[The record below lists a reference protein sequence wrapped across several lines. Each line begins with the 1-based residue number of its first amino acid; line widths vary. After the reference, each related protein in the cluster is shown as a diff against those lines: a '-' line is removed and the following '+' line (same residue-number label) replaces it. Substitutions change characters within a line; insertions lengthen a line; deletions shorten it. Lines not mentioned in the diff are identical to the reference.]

1 MIQNFFDDFK
11 DFIKLLIKYNVEYLI
26 VGGYAV
32 SIHSRP
38 KNTQDIDIWINPS
51 KRNAEKL
58 LKVIDEFGF
67 GSTGITLKDLTTEN
81 QVVQF
86 GIPPIRIDIM
96 TSIDGVDFNK
106 AYANK
111 VPFQFDDI
119 GKVFYISFKD
129 LLTNKKQSN
138 RLKDKIDLDWLN
150 EYGKDR

>member
-1 MIQNFFDDFK
+1 MIQNFYNDFK
-11 DFIKLLIKYNVEYLI
+11 EFIKLLIKFNVEYLI

-32 SIHSRP
+32 SIYSRP

-51 KRNAEKL
+51 RGNAEKL

-67 GSTGITLKDLTTEN
+67 GSTGITLNDLTTEN
-81 QVVQF
+81 QIVQF

-106 AYANK
+106 AYADK
-111 VPFQFDDI
+111 VLFQFDDI
-119 GKVFYISFKD
+119 GKVSYISFED
-129 LLTNKKQSN
+129 LLTNKRKSD

-150 EYGKDR
+150 EYGEDN